1 MHQQVLLKVGK
12 LLRNRKVEHAHGL
25 SPVGVS
31 QVRPFAVDGVSH
43 LDVPLC
49 VCL

>member
-1 MHQQVLLKVGK
+1 MPMAFTQVGM
-12 LLRNRKVEHAHGL
+12 
-25 SPVGVS
+25 S

-43 LDVPLC
+43 LDVSLF